1 MQLSKE
7 LFIKLQQSVEF
18 FKSFTAG
25 ELLALLKIAKS
36 ESLQKDEIV
45 FKEGTIGDKM
55 YIIMG
60 GTVRISRP
68 LGKGKEE
75 ILVVLAP
82 GACFGEMGVID
93 QSPRSARATAHEGG
107 ATVLSISAAVL
118 SEHNVL
124 LAFKLYKNFAIML
137 AGRLRDTNDKLQ
149 EVTDTSRSGKDQL
162 KTLMKKKLEAGASME
177 GTSFKNADLAEVFM
191 NNANFKGASLIGAK
205 FSGVKA
211 KQTNFTDAK
220 FTSATLSDNVFE
232 QGTFDKADF
241 SGASFSNC
249 TFAGCNMRAANFL
262 GADLTEAQIETIE
275 ENKKHEPPPLAA
287 SEAGSK

>member
-36 ESLQKDEIV
+36 ESLPQDEIV

-60 GTVRISRP
+60 GSVRISRP

-75 ILVVLAP
+75 ILVVLQP

-93 QSPRSARATAHEGG
+93 QSPRSARATAHENG

-149 EVTDTSRSGKDQL
+149 DVTDTSRAGKDQL
-162 KTLMKKKLEAGASME
+162 KTLMKKKLEASASME

-191 NNANFKGASLIGAK
+191 NNANFKGASLIGAN

-211 KQTNFTDAK
+211 KQTNFTEAK
-220 FTSATLSDNVFE
+220 FINAVLKDNVFE
-232 QGTFDKADF
+232 QTPFEKADF
-241 SGASFSNC
+241 SGATFTNC
-249 TFAGCNMRAANFL
+249 TFNECSMRAANFL
-262 GADLTEAQIETIE
+262 GADLTESQLEKINGDKE
-275 ENKKHEPPPLAA
+275 HEPPPLVAK
-287 SEAGSK
+287 EAGS